1 MAPVSRPSVA
11 RWAAF
16 SILAAA
22 FTVGSTGC
30 DPAESF
36 SDIPEIAPLRV
47 EQKDSTETGGLLL
60 SQIDVVVSWKD
71 GNGDLGVLP
80 RNRNP
85 NDYNYF
91 LTVQKKKGGAFVT
104 LTPLLPNGFSGRFK
118 NLNPENDSSTRPF
131 KLRGELR
138 YRLNSP
144 GIPVLPPSSLGTV
157 NGAPEIVRP
166 GDILRF
172 QVQIKDRA
180 GNLSNVITTEEV
192 AL

>member
-1 MAPVSRPSVA
+1 MTPVSHPSVA

-16 SILAAA
+16 SVLAAA
-22 FTVGSTGC
+22 FTVGSIGC

-47 EQKDSTETGGLLL
+47 EQKDSTEAGGALL

-80 RNRNP
+80 RNQNAK
-85 NDYNYF
+85 DYNYF
-91 LTVQKKKGGAFVT
+91 LTVQKKKAGAFVT
-104 LTPLLPNGFSGRFK
+104 LTPRLPNGFSGRFK

-144 GIPVLPPSSLGTV
+144 GIPVPASLGTV
-157 NGAPEIVRP
+157 NGVPELVRF